1 VTQPTGEP
9 EILSL
14 AEAMDRLASP
24 YEAERWSVLSEAG
37 ALVVDL
43 PADSGEHPTE
53 AQVEAFAQALSELA
67 CPTIAL
73 SNVNLSPTAVA
84 LLPGFDVVLE
94 AGALLSPLLARIRA
108 NPLSSLALVQLL
120 RHNAQVDVHQGL
132 MAESW
137 VYSVLQSGPEFG
149 GWLAGRS
156 PASEPRA
163 EVEPAVL
170 AERSGPS
177 LRLCFNR
184 PSRHNAFGVA
194 LRDALAEGLRLALS
208 DSEILEVVLCG
219 RGPSFCSGGD
229 LSEFGTLPD
238 PATAHAVRSTRNVGR
253 LLHALKGRGRAEVHG
268 ACIGAGVELPA
279 FVDRVIAHEAAF
291 FELPEVALGLVPGAG
306 GTVSLTRRIGR
317 QRTAWLALS
326 GERIDASTAL
336 SWGLVDEISSADNFG
351 SER

>member
-1 VTQPTGEP
+1 MTESAGEQP
-9 EILSL
+9 ILSL
-14 AEAMDRLASP
+14 SEAMDRLASP
-24 YEAERWSVLSEAG
+24 YESETLSVLSGTG

-43 PADSGEHPTE
+43 PENEGESLATGRLE
-53 AQVEAFAQALSELA
+53 SVAQALSELA

-73 SNVNLSPTAVA
+73 CASEASPAALA
-84 LLPGFDVVLE
+84 LLPSFDVVLE
-94 AGALLSPLLARIRA
+94 RGDTLSRLLGQIHDHPLA
-108 NPLSSLALVQLL
+108 SLALVQLL

-137 VYSVLQSGPEFG
+137 VYSVLQSGPEFQ
-149 GWLAGRS
+149 GWLAGHPPDKGVS
-156 PASEPRA
+156 SEVGPAL
-163 EVEPAVL
+163 L
-170 AERSGPS
+170 ADRDGAS

-253 LLHALKGRGRAEVHG
+253 LLHALGTRTRAEVHG

-279 FVDRVIAHEAAF
+279 FVHRVSAHEETF
-291 FELPEVALGLVPGAG
+291 FQLPEITLGLVPGAG
-306 GTVSLTRRIGR
+306 GTVSLLRRIGR

-326 GERIDASTAL
+326 GERIDAKTAL
-336 SWGLVDEISSADNFG
+336 SWGLVDEISSADTFG